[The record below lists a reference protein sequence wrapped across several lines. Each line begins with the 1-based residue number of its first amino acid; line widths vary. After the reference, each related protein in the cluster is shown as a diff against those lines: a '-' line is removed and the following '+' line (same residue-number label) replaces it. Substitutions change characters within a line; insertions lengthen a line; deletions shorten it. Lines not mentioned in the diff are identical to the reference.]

1 MGVVVDIAVVMLA
14 FVCLL
19 QEWVIVAVVA
29 MMSRQSRSPKAEYS
43 KITRSQITNPRTR
56 GCGND
61 KNGAKKSLCRG
72 FL

>member
-1 MGVVVDIAVVMLA
+1 LA

-19 QEWVIVAVVA
+19 QEWVVVVVVVVVVVAVVV
-29 MMSRQSRSPKAEYS
+29 MMSRQSSSPKAEYS

-61 KNGAKKSLCRG
+61 KNGAKKKLM
-72 FL
+72 